1 MIAMRWGSW
10 LFVVMF
16 LGAVSMADETA
27 APADQ
32 SSAPAVEGI
41 VLNYMGGGIDGATVR
56 VEALEAGP
64 DDPPLAEAV
73 TNKMG
78 NIEIALPQG
87 ITGKVRVRIS
97 KEGYTEFVSEVE
109 VGDSAN
115 PPFVDATLS
124 GSAVLTGIVQ
134 AAADG
139 RPIAKAQVKAN
150 SGGRETNVTT
160 DEEGRFTVNDV
171 VRGVTALTVTA
182 DGYAVYREGVK
193 IESDRT
199 ETRIELKPERT
210 VELILVTNR
219 GEPATEVF
227 VEAILLPMQHYVT
240 TAPGA
245 EGRVTLHGVSP
256 EIGAILLR
264 LNGPRYVRMGEYTE
278 MVELP
283 PVPPTATRPED
294 ISAVSKKLV
303 VTLAA
308 RLRGRVTEAGSGK
321 PVVGVRVLAGRR
333 VDTDAP
339 VTWTN
344 MDGEYELAHIR
355 PGFVPISFQ
364 HPDYATFIREADL
377 MTGKTTEMNV
387 EISAGLPLG
396 GQVIDDSGRPVEQV
410 WISGDDWKGYAT
422 LGLRA
427 VSSADGGFL
436 FKHAPTGPITFS
448 FQRQGQRRPHT
459 ETLESG
465 KTNYRIVL
473 PAVTTAPSDPAT
485 PEAESMGLFAKIE
498 PGRTV
503 PEITLTS
510 IDGAEYKLSALRGKY
525 VFLDF
530 WATWCGPCRAEVP
543 NIKALRQA
551 TKHRADFVLIGVSL
565 DQERE
570 NLDKFIQKEGIDW
583 PQVCGPQSGAAE
595 AFEAFCGV
603 GIPYTCLIGPDG
615 KLLEQHLRGSGI
627 TEQVKKHL
635 PEK

>member
-1 MIAMRWGSW
+1 MKAMRWGSW
-10 LFVVMF
+10 LVVVMF
-16 LGAVSMADETA
+16 LGAGSMADETA

-41 VLNYMGGGIDGATVR
+41 VLNYMGGGIEGAKVR
-56 VEALEAGP
+56 VEALDARP

-97 KEGYTEFVSEVE
+97 REGYTEFVSEVE
-109 VGDSAN
+109 VGDPDN

-199 ETRIELKPERT
+199 ETRIELRPERT

-219 GEPATEVF
+219 GQPATEVF

-240 TAPGA
+240 TAPNA
-245 EGRVTLHGVSP
+245 EGKVTLHGVSP

-264 LNGPRYVRMGEYTE
+264 LNGERYVRMGEYTE

-283 PVPPTATRPED
+283 PVPPTATQPED

-308 RLRGRVTEAGSGK
+308 QLRGRVTEAGSGK
-321 PVVGVRVLAGRR
+321 PVLGVRVLAGRK
-333 VDTDAP
+333 VDADAP

-344 MDGEYELAHIR
+344 PDGEYELAHVR

-387 EISAGLPLG
+387 EISIGLPLG
-396 GQVIDDSGRPVEQV
+396 GHVVDDDGQPVEQA
-410 WISGDDWKGYAT
+410 WISGDDWKGYST

-427 VSSADGGFL
+427 ISSADGGFL
-436 FKHAPTGPITFS
+436 FKHAPAGPIVFS

-459 ETLESG
+459 ETLEAG
-465 KTNYRIVL
+465 KTDYRVVL
-473 PAVTTAPSDPAT
+473 PAVTTAPSDPTT
-485 PEAESMGLFAKIE
+485 PETESMGLFAKIE
-498 PGRTV
+498 PGRPV
-503 PEITLTS
+503 PEITLTA
-510 IDGAEYKLSALRGKY
+510 IDGTEYKLSTLRGKY

-530 WATWCGPCRAEVP
+530 WATWCGPCLAETP

-551 TKHRADFVLIGVSL
+551 TKDRADFVLIGVSL
-565 DQERE
+565 DRERE
-570 NLDKFIQKEGIDW
+570 DLEKYIKEQGMDW
-583 PQVCGPQSGAAE
+583 PQAQGPRSGASE

-615 KLLEQHLRGSGI
+615 KLLEQHLRGPEIS
-627 TEQVKKHL
+627 ERVKKHL